1 MNANAKKKKLTLSIE
16 MDLTRRLDFE
26 AALRGKGHD
35 RSSIVGDLV
44 DRHIALPADWKPLA
58 VEVET
63 LPEWMAAK
71 APARQRDKATF
82 YFSPM
87 TAMQLSLY
95 ARRLG
100 FDQSDIVEGLIR
112 AYVTPWDIYDPRT
125 HHTSANP
132 TNRRKKGTNSNEEDR
147 ATGQAA

>member
-1 MNANAKKKKLTLSIE
+1 MIANAKKKKLTLSIE
-16 MDLTRRLDFE
+16 TDLTRRLDFE

-44 DRHIALPADWKPLA
+44 DLHIDLPADWKPLA

-63 LPEWMAAK
+63 IPEWMAAK
-71 APARQRDKATF
+71 MPARQRDKATF

-87 TAMQLSLY
+87 TAMRLGLY

-100 FDQSDIVEGLIR
+100 FDQSDVVEGLIR
-112 AYVTPWDIYDPRT
+112 KYITPWDIYDPRT

-132 TNRRKKGTNSNEEDR
+132 TNRRRKVTESSGEDR
-147 ATGQAA
+147 EAA